1 MLKSMLAQTQFL
13 TLTDDNFQTEVEHS
27 PIPVVVDVWANWCMP
42 QHRIDPIF
50 HHLVTEFGDRIQ
62 IGCLNLATADRIG
75 VKYRIRAVPT
85 LLIFSQGT
93 VVYRTIGAA
102 PQIEIVRQ
110 LNAQLLNSQ
119 LHLIDSSR
127 SVIVSS

>member
-1 MLKSMLAQTQFL
+1 M
-13 TLTDDNFQTEVEHS
+13 
-27 PIPVVVDVWANWCMP
+27 IPVVVDVWANWCMP

-85 LLIFSQGT
+85 LLIFSQGK
-93 VVYRTIGAA
+93 VIYRTIGAA